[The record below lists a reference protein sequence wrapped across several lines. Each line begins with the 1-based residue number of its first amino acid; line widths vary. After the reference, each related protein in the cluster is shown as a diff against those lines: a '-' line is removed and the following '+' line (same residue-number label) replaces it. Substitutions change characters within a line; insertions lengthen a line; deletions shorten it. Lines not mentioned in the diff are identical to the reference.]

1 MKKKILLSSL
11 FCMMLL
17 LCLVSC
23 FTSSITQLELV
34 GDVKTEYEIGD
45 KLDLEAI
52 TLRATQNDGKTFEV
66 KASNSAVTVTGF
78 DTNSVGRK
86 TMVFRYDGISL
97 SVAYTVFS
105 DGTTAHNTDELV
117 GLISKQVGTIRLADG
132 VFKHL
137 NITVSYPVKIVSYGD
152 AEVVEPT
159 VIADNTGSVVFE
171 NIKFKNT
178 VTFQGEVSFSGC
190 EFTVEGK
197 IYGLKAT
204 KKAPSTLTVEES
216 KFVTEKETD
225 CFDYLID
232 CNASDTKVIIKD
244 TTISCNFFYGVSAG
258 YYLYMDNCTVNSTL
272 KADTPLKD
280 TYGAPIYNAKKN
292 PVAIH
297 ASAKADAIT
306 NEWKFNY
313 TVKNSTFS
321 NVQNVMRVYEL
332 DQAKDE
338 NVQLVWVNNTIDSSC
353 NFVVNFSERTYG
365 TMPKILNA
373 LGLKV
378 SSKFRYVIKRN
389 TEIVKK
395 ADEEITVVKNGNAYQ
410 YTGLQYKDKN
420 DASIVY
426 DYVGFDGSS
435 HILLKDGKYYSIK
448 IAYSSDGLDTRT
460 IVELAGK
467 PALFK

>member
-78 DTNSVGRK
+78 DTNSAGRK

-105 DGTTAHNTDELV
+105 AGTTANTTAELKD
-117 GLISKQVGTIRLADG
+117 LISKQVGTIRLAKG
-132 VFKHL
+132 VFEGL
-137 NITVSYPVKIVSYGD
+137 DVTVSYPVKIVSDGE
-152 AEVVEPT
+152 AQVVEPI
-159 VIADNTGSVVFE
+159 VKADTTGSVVFE
-171 NIKFKNT
+171 NIKFKDT
-178 VTFQGEVSFSGC
+178 VKFQGEVSFSGC

-197 IYGLKAT
+197 KYGLQATRKA
-204 KKAPSTLTVEES
+204 TLTVEES

-225 CFDYLID
+225 CFDYLIA

-297 ASAKADAIT
+297 ANAKADAIT

-353 NFVVNFSERTYG
+353 NFVVNFSSKTYG

-373 LGLKV
+373 LGLKD
-378 SSKFRYVIKRN
+378 SSKFRYVISQN